1 MAYNPAS
8 YFAPTYYAPPYFEGG
23 AQAAGAISA
32 AINGI
37 AFITATLTAIGET
50 AVLYLPFARRSGRI

>member
-8 YFAPTYYAPPYFEGG
+8 YFAPTYYAPPYFESG
-23 AQAAGAISA
+23 AQASGALSA

-37 AFITATLTAIGET
+37 AYVTATLTAFGE
-50 AVLYLPFARRSGRI
+50 AVVLFVPLVRRMARR